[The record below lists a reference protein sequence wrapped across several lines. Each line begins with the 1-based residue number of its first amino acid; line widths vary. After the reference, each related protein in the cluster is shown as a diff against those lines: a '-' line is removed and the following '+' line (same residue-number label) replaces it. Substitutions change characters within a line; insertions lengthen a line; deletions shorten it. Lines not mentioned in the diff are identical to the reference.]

1 MNTKMFRS
9 PGEDLH
15 VSSKYGHTAL
25 ITKEFIALPQ
35 ELWSMAYAAG
45 AVSEEMKDTSLSQYV
60 ADKKKEAEDE
70 AAIER
75 ARVKSILKGLYDN
88 PAKVVDNAGKISHRK
103 AIVAIGSP
111 IKKDLL
117 DAIWQ
122 ELTDE
127 DK

>member
-9 PGEDLH
+9 PGETLY
-15 VSSKYGHTAL
+15 VSSKFGHTAV
-25 ITKEFIALPQ
+25 ITKELIAIPQ

-45 AVSEEMKDTSLSQYV
+45 AVSEEMKDASLSQYV

-70 AAIER
+70 ADTER
-75 ARVKSILKGLYDN
+75 ARVKGILKGLYNN
-88 PAKVVDNAGKISHRK
+88 PAKIVDNAGRVSHRK
-103 AIVAIGSP
+103 AIAAIGSP

-117 DAIWQ
+117 DSIWQ
-122 ELTDE
+122 ELTNE